1 MFSLFL
7 YYYWTLH
14 LKIMI
19 YVEKSPRRKNNN
31 QINEN
36 TNSQKLQFN
45 LFIYSRKKNSICFCV
60 SKVFLKKFEFFLFFI
75 LN

>member
-19 YVEKSPRRKNNN
+19 YVERSPQRKNNN
-31 QINEN
+31 QINEKHKFSEN
-36 TNSQKLQFN
+36 AIQF
-45 LFIYSRKKNSICFCV
+45 
-60 SKVFLKKFEFFLFFI
+60 
-75 LN
+75 

>member
-19 YVEKSPRRKNNN
+19 YVEKSPRERITTKLMK
-31 QINEN
+31 N
-36 TNSQKLQFN
+36 TNSQKMQFN
-45 LFIYSRKKNSICFCV
+45 LFIYSQKKKPLF
-60 SKVFLKKFEFFLFFI
+60 VFVFQKRF
-75 LN
+75 